1 MLCGEFLNRIGASPL
16 STVSL
21 LSGPAFGTR
30 SPYFTLLTLCQ
41 GMAALTANPT
51 TVDDDDIFLG
61 KLLGFVQYRSL
72 GRCPDFF
79 SRGEQTGTPDGFL
92 QLFQY
97 ELILSSHLV
106 LRLTSDLFFQKFP
119 LPKCCMVIV
128 CPHASY
134 VCSRSFYFHS
144 ILLELYIPYVRTSVR

>member
-21 LSGPAFGTR
+21 LSRPALGTR

-61 KLLGFVQYRSL
+61 K
-72 GRCPDFF
+72 
-79 SRGEQTGTPDGFL
+79 
-92 QLFQY
+92 
-97 ELILSSHLV
+97 
-106 LRLTSDLFFQKFP
+106 
-119 LPKCCMVIV
+119 
-128 CPHASY
+128 
-134 VCSRSFYFHS
+134 
-144 ILLELYIPYVRTSVR
+144 